1 VATAKPRRGGADEAG
16 ESASEGADS
25 VPTDPKKSR
34 LVLWIILALALIA
47 VGGGGLWFWLSAG
60 SSAENEAE
68 AAPAPLPLQFFS
80 LDPPFVANFEGNQE
94 YRFLQVTVRIATRDT
109 QLITLLRDNEPI
121 LRNDLLMLFSN
132 QQASVLSSLEGKEA
146 LRDDAT
152 RVLRESIESLAGDP
166 EQLERVLFT
175 SLVMQ

>member
-1 VATAKPRRGGADEAG
+1 MATAKPKRGGVDEAG
-16 ESASEGADS
+16 ESSSEGVES
-25 VPTDPKKSR
+25 VPGEPKKSR
-34 LVLWIILALALIA
+34 LILWISLALVLIA
-47 VGGGGLWFWLSAG
+47 AGGGGLWFWLAAD
-60 SSAENEAE
+60 SSAQDEAE

-94 YRFLQVTVRIATRDT
+94 YRFLQVTVRLATRDT

-132 QQASVLSSLEGKEA
+132 QRASELSSLEGKEA

-152 RVLRESIESLAGDP
+152 RVVRESIESLAGDP